1 MAISTR
7 QHGPT
12 IFKCQLYLTYGYRVS
27 NFIVSEKFTKF
38 FATMNK
44 TIPVFDI
51 LYRSHYNDHV
61 KLGIFYQKMFLD
73 KRF

>member
-1 MAISTR
+1 MAISTH
-7 QHGPT
+7 QHGLAV
-12 IFKCQLYLTYGYRVS
+12 FKCQLCFTYGYRVS
-27 NFIVSEKFTKF
+27 NFIVSGKFTKF